1 MKVLLTG
8 AFGNIGTNAV
18 AAILEKGHQ
27 LRCFDR
33 ETEVTRKRAERFEGR
48 VEVVWGD
55 LRDPGSVAAAVD
67 GCEVVIHV
75 AFALPPFSERY
86 PDRAREINVGGMQNI
101 LHAMKSSSPP
111 SKIILI
117 STSSVFKLDPGNQS
131 QRTASDPLEATEATD
146 NYTQH
151 KLECEKM
158 VRESGLD
165 WCICRSGVVP
175 PISRRLNPG
184 IFYVPLDTHMSFLH
198 PRDAGLALANAVT
211 SDEIWGKVLLLGS
224 GPESQIHYRDF
235 VGSLTRAMGFG
246 KLPDEA
252 FGTKPYYTVWMDTSE
267 SQRLLDYQRH
277 SFAEF
282 AREMPSLVGYRRY
295 WVRLFRPYYRR
306 RLLKQSPFL
315 GART

>member
-8 AFGNIGTNAV
+8 AFGNIGANAL

-33 ETEVTRKRAERFEGR
+33 ETEATKRKAERFKGR

-55 LRDPGSVAAAVD
+55 LRDPGSVSSAVD

-86 PDRAREINVGGMQNI
+86 PDKAREINVGGMQNI
-101 LHAMKSSSPP
+101 LEAVRASSPSP
-111 SKIILI
+111 KVILI
-117 STSSVFKLDPGNQS
+117 STSSVFKLDPNNRGEY
-131 QRTASDPLEATEATD
+131 TASDPLEATD
-146 NYTQH
+146 NYTKH
-151 KLECEKM
+151 KLECEEM
-158 VRESGLD
+158 VQGSGQD

-175 PISRRLNPG
+175 PIAKSVNKG

-198 PRDAGLALANAVT
+198 PKDAGLALANAVT
-211 SDEIWGKVLLLGS
+211 SDKIWGKILLLGS

-235 VGSLTRAMGFG
+235 VGSLTRAMGYG
-246 KLPDEA
+246 RLPDEA

-267 SQRLLDYQRH
+267 GQLLLDYQRH
-277 SFAEF
+277 SFADF
-282 AREMPSLVGYRRY
+282 AREMPSMVGYRRHL
-295 WVRLFRPYYRR
+295 VRLLRPYYRR
-306 RLLKQSPFL
+306 KLLEQSPFYK
-315 GART
+315 AAHKH